1 MTDKKKVS
9 PAKKKTVEEL
19 KKLIEGSNTI
29 LIASIKNLPGSQFQ
43 EIKKKLRGKAIVK
56 VPKKNI
62 SLIAID
68 SLKNEDLSNLKEQIK
83 ESTAILFSKLDCFDL
98 ASELESIKSPTKA
111 KAGQIAPEDI
121 EIPEGPTDLVPGPAI
136 SELGALG
143 IKIQIDK
150 GKILIKE
157 PKVIAKKGEKI
168 SQGACDIM
176 NKLGIKPFTIGF
188 VSLAAFDAKDK
199 KIYLN
204 IKINREEAINNI
216 KEAYG
221 KALPFAVAIAY
232 VSKETIG
239 FLLAKANSHAKVLE
253 NLTPS
258 EITQESNNT
267 QSETTEGEN
276 N

>member
-1 MTDKKKVS
+1 MTNQKKVS

-19 KKLIEGSNTI
+19 KKLIAENKTI
-29 LIASIKNLPGSQFQ
+29 LLASIKNLPGSQFQ
-43 EIKKKLRGKAIVK
+43 EIKKKLRGKAIIK

-62 SLIAID
+62 ITIAID
-68 SLKNEDLSNLKEQIK
+68 SSKEKEILGLKEQII
-83 ESTAILFSKLDCFDL
+83 ESVAILFSKLDCFEL
-98 ASELESIKSPTKA
+98 ALELEDTKSPTKA

-157 PKVIAKKGEKI
+157 SKIITKKDGKI

-188 VSLAAFDAKDK
+188 VPLAAYDSEDK
-199 KIYLN
+199 KVYLN
-204 IKINREEAINNI
+204 IKVNRDEAIKNL

-221 KALPFAVAIAY
+221 KILPFAVAILY
-232 VSKETIG
+232 PSKETIG

-253 NLTPS
+253 SLQSAGNTPS
-258 EITQESNNT
+258 ETNT
-267 QSETTEGEN
+267 QSDKPEGEN
-276 N
+276 

>member
-1 MTDKKKVS
+1 MTDKKKIS
-9 PAKKKTVEEL
+9 PQKKKIADEL
-19 KKLIEGSNTI
+19 KKLIEGNKTI

-43 EIKKKLRGKAIVK
+43 EIKKKLRGKAVVK

-62 SLIAID
+62 MLIAID
-68 SLKNEDLSNLKEQIK
+68 SSKGEEVKNLKEKIT
-83 ESTAILFSKLDCFDL
+83 ESTAILFSEFDSFDL

-111 KAGQIAPEDI
+111 KTGQIAPEDI

-157 PKVIAKKGEKI
+157 AKIIAKKGEKI

-176 NKLGIKPFTIGF
+176 NKLGIKPFKVGF
-188 VSLAAFDAKDK
+188 TPLAAFDSESK
-199 KIYLN
+199 KIYSE
-204 IKINREEAINNI
+204 IKIDREEVI
-216 KEAYG
+216 KQLKQIYG

-232 VSKETIG
+232 PTQETIG

-253 NLTPS
+253 ALQPS
-258 EITQESNNT
+258 ESTT
-267 QSETTEGEN
+267 QSENTEGEN

>member
-1 MTDKKKVS
+1 MTEHKKISSEKKKIVG
-9 PAKKKTVEEL
+9 EL
-19 KKLIEGSNTI
+19 KKLIEESNTI
-29 LIASIKNLPGSQFQ
+29 LVASIKNLPGSQFQ

-62 SLIAID
+62 TLIAID
-68 SLKNEDLSNLKEQIK
+68 SLKNKEIGNLKEQIK
-83 ESTAILFSKLDCFDL
+83 ESTALLFSNLDCFEL
-98 ASELESIKSPTKA
+98 ASELESIKSPSKA

-157 PKVIAKKGEKI
+157 PKIIAKKGTKI

-188 VSLAAFDAKDK
+188 VSIAAFDAKDK
-199 KIYLN
+199 KIYLD
-204 IKINREEAINNI
+204 IKIDREGTITQI
-216 KEAYG
+216 KENYR
-221 KALPFAVAIAY
+221 KALSFAVTIAY
-232 VSKETIG
+232 SSKETIG

-253 NLTPS
+253 ALQSPT
-258 EITQESNNT
+258 NT
-267 QSETTEGEN
+267 QSENSGEEEK
-276 N
+276 

>member
-1 MTDKKKVS
+1 MTNQKKVS
-9 PAKKKTVEEL
+9 PEKKKVVEEL
-19 KKLIEGSNTI
+19 KKLIEGNKTI
-29 LIASIKNLPGSQFQ
+29 LLASIKNLPGSQFQ
-43 EIKKKLRGKAIVK
+43 DIKKKLRGKATIK

-62 SLIAID
+62 TIIAID
-68 SLKNEDLSNLKEQIK
+68 SSKNKELENLKEQIK
-83 ESTAILFSKLDCFDL
+83 ESTAILFSKMDCFEL
-98 ASELESIKSPTKA
+98 ALELEDTKSPTKA

-157 PKVIAKKGEKI
+157 AKIIVKKGGKI

-188 VSLAAFDAKDK
+188 VPLAAYDSEDK

-204 IKINREEAINNI
+204 IKVNREEAIKNL

-221 KALPFAVAIAY
+221 KALPFAVAITY
-232 VSKETIG
+232 PSKETIG

-253 NLTPS
+253 ALQSPKDTPPETATQP
-258 EITQESNNT
+258 EI
-267 QSETTEGEN
+267 TEGEN
-276 N
+276 

>member
-1 MTDKKKVS
+1 MTNQRKVS
-9 PAKKKTVEEL
+9 PVKKKTVEEL
-19 KKLIEGSNTI
+19 KKLIEGNKTI

-43 EIKKKLRGKAIVK
+43 EIKKKLRDKAILK

-62 SLIAID
+62 ITIAINSSKEKEITELNNQIVD
-68 SLKNEDLSNLKEQIK
+68 SV
-83 ESTAILFSKLDCFDL
+83 AVLFSKIDCFDL
-98 ASELESIKSPTKA
+98 ALELENIKSPTKA

-157 PKVIAKKGEKI
+157 SKIITKKGAKI

-176 NKLGIKPFTIGF
+176 NKLGIKPFTVGF
-188 VSLAAFDAKDK
+188 IPLAAYDSESK
-199 KIYLN
+199 KIYID
-204 IKINREEAINNI
+204 IKVNREEAIKNL
-216 KEAYG
+216 KQAYG

-232 VSKETIG
+232 STKETIG

-253 NLTPS
+253 ILQTS
-258 EITQESNNT
+258 SNT
-267 QSETTEGEN
+267 QSDKPEGEN
-276 N
+276 

>member
-1 MTDKKKVS
+1 MTSQKKVS
-9 PAKKKTVEEL
+9 PQKKKTAEEF
-19 KKLIEGSNTI
+19 KKLIDSNKTI

-62 SLIAID
+62 IEIAID
-68 SLKNEDLSNLKEQIK
+68 SSKNKEVKELKEQIK
-83 ESTAILFSKLDCFDL
+83 ESTAILFSELDCFEL
-98 ASELESIKSPTKA
+98 ASELEDIKSPAKA
-111 KAGQIAPEDI
+111 KAGQIAPENI
-121 EIPEGPTDLVPGPAI
+121 EVPEGPTDLVPGPAI

-157 PKVIAKKGEKI
+157 AKIISKKGEKI

-188 VSLAAFDAKDK
+188 VPLAAFDAESK
-199 KIYLN
+199 KIYLE
-204 IKINREEAINNI
+204 IRVNREETIKRL

-232 VSKETIG
+232 PSKETIG
-239 FLLAKANSHAKVLE
+239 FLLAKANAHAKVLE
-253 NLTPS
+253 KLQIS
-258 EITQESNNT
+258 ETAQNT
-267 QSETTEGEN
+267 QSENSGEEVK
-276 N
+276 

>member
-1 MTDKKKVS
+1 MTEKRKVSPQKKKV
-9 PAKKKTVEEL
+9 ADEL
-19 KKLIEGSNTI
+19 KKLIEGNRTI

-43 EIKKKLRGKAIVK
+43 EIKKKLRGKAVVK

-62 SLIAID
+62 MLIAIE
-68 SLKNEDLSNLKEQIK
+68 SSKNKEIANLKEQIK
-83 ESTAILFSKLDCFDL
+83 ESTAILFSKLDCFEL
-98 ASELESIKSPTKA
+98 ASELENIKSPAKA
-111 KAGQIAPEDI
+111 KAGQIAPENI

-157 PKVIAKKGEKI
+157 AKIIAKKGEKI

-188 VSLAAFDAKDK
+188 VSLAAFDSEDK
-199 KIYLN
+199 KVYVD
-204 IKINREEAINNI
+204 IKIDREGAIKQL

-232 VSKETIG
+232 PCQETIG

-253 NLTPS
+253 ALQS
-258 EITQESNNT
+258 SKNT
-267 QSETTEGEN
+267 QSENSGEEEK
-276 N
+276 

>member
-1 MTDKKKVS
+1 MTNQKKVS

-19 KKLIEGSNTI
+19 KKLIEGNKTI
-29 LIASIKNLPGSQFQ
+29 LLASIKNLPGSQFQ
-43 EIKKKLRGKAIVK
+43 EIKKKLRGKAIIK

-62 SLIAID
+62 ITIAID
-68 SLKNEDLSNLKEQIK
+68 SSKEKEILGLKEQII
-83 ESTAILFSKLDCFDL
+83 ESVAILFSKLDCFEL
-98 ASELESIKSPTKA
+98 ALELEDTKSPTKA

-157 PKVIAKKGEKI
+157 SKIITKKDGKI

-188 VSLAAFDAKDK
+188 VPLAAYDSEDK
-199 KIYLN
+199 KVYLN
-204 IKINREEAINNI
+204 IKVNRDEAIKNL

-221 KALPFAVAIAY
+221 KVLPFAVAIAY
-232 VSKETIG
+232 PSKETIG

-253 NLTPS
+253 SLQSVGNTPS
-258 EITQESNNT
+258 ETNT
-267 QSETTEGEN
+267 QSETTEEN
-276 N
+276 K

>member
-1 MTDKKKVS
+1 MSEQKKIPLKKKKAV
-9 PAKKKTVEEL
+9 VEL
-19 KKLIEGSNTI
+19 KKLMESNKTI
-29 LIASIKNLPGSQFQ
+29 LIASIKGLPGSQFQ
-43 EIKKKLRGKAIVK
+43 EIKKKLRGVAVVK

-62 SLIAID
+62 ITIAID
-68 SLKNEDLSNLKEQIK
+68 SLKNKELSELKEQIK
-83 ESTAILFSKLDCFDL
+83 ESTAILFSGTDCFDL
-98 ASELESIKSPTKA
+98 ASELNDIKSPAKA
-111 KAGQIAPEDI
+111 KVGQIAPENI

-157 PKVIAKKGEKI
+157 SKIVAKKGEKI

-176 NKLGIKPFTIGF
+176 GKLGIFPFTIGF
-188 VSLAAFDAKDK
+188 IPLAAFDTKDK
-199 KIYLN
+199 KIYLD
-204 IKINREEAINNI
+204 IKINREETIKNL
-216 KEAYG
+216 KEACG

-232 VSKETIG
+232 PCKETIG

-253 NLTPS
+253 ALQTSSDNAQS
-258 EITQESNNT
+258 EITD
-267 QSETTEGEN
+267 GEN

>member
-1 MTDKKKVS
+1 MTEHKKVS
-9 PAKKKTVEEL
+9 PVKKKIVQEL
-19 KKLIEGSNTI
+19 KKLMEESNTV

-43 EIKKKLRGKAIVK
+43 EIKKKLRGKAVVK

-62 SLIAID
+62 TLIAID
-68 SLKNEDLSNLKEQIK
+68 SLKNKEIENLKEQIK
-83 ESTAILFSKLDCFDL
+83 ESTAILFSKLDCFEL
-98 ASELESIKSPTKA
+98 ASELESIKSPSKA
-111 KAGQIAPEDI
+111 KAGQIAPDDI

-157 PKVIAKKGEKI
+157 PKVIAKKGTKI

-188 VSLAAFDAKDK
+188 VSVAAFDAKDK
-199 KIYLN
+199 KIYLD
-204 IKINREEAINNI
+204 IKVDREGSINQL

-221 KALPFAVAIAY
+221 KALPFAVAITY
-232 VSKETIG
+232 TSQETIG
-239 FLLAKANSHAKVLE
+239 FILAKANSHAKVLE
-253 NLTPS
+253 ALQSPQT
-258 EITQESNNT
+258 T
-267 QSETTEGEN
+267 QSEITEGEN

>member
-1 MTDKKKVS
+1 MNDHKKVS
-9 PAKKKTVEEL
+9 PEKKKTVEEL

-56 VPKKNI
+56 VPRKNI
-62 SLIAID
+62 TLIAID
-68 SLKNEDLSNLKEQIK
+68 SLKNEEIEGLKEQIK
-83 ESTAILFSKLDCFDL
+83 ESTALLFSKLDCFEL
-98 ASELESIKSPTKA
+98 ASELESIKSPSKA

-157 PKVIAKKGEKI
+157 SKIIVKKGGKI

-188 VSLAAFDAKDK
+188 VSLAAFDSKDK
-199 KIYLN
+199 KIYLD
-204 IKINREEAINNI
+204 IKVDREGTINQI
-216 KEAYG
+216 KESYR
-221 KALPFAVAIAY
+221 KALSFAVAVTYA
-232 VSKETIG
+232 SKETIG

-253 NLTPS
+253 ALQS
-258 EITQESNNT
+258 SKDT

>member
-1 MTDKKKVS
+1 MTEHKKVS
-9 PAKKKTVEEL
+9 PEKKKIVGEL
-19 KKLIEGSNTI
+19 KKLIEGSKTI

-43 EIKKKLRGKAIVK
+43 EIKKKLRGKAVVK

-62 SLIAID
+62 TLIAID
-68 SLKNEDLSNLKEQIK
+68 SLKNEEITHLKEQIK
-83 ESTAILFSKLDCFDL
+83 ESTALLFSDLDCFEL
-98 ASELESIKSPTKA
+98 ASELESIKSPSKA

-157 PKVIAKKGEKI
+157 PKIIAKKGEKI

-188 VSLAAFDAKDK
+188 VSLAAFDTKDK
-199 KIYLN
+199 KIYLD
-204 IKINREEAINNI
+204 IKVDREETI
-216 KEAYG
+216 KKLRENYR
-221 KALPFAVAIAY
+221 KALSLAVVITYA
-232 VSKETIG
+232 SKETIG
-239 FLLAKANSHAKVLE
+239 FLLAKANSHAMVLE
-253 NLTPS
+253 TLQSPT
-258 EITQESNNT
+258 TT
-267 QSETTEGEN
+267 QSEEITDGEQ
-276 N
+276 